1 MSDTSRNSEFSVKTR
16 FESVTLKASAM
27 PPVRAAAYFGG
38 LKMSES
44 SKMLNFETKLIK
56 KYPY

>member
-1 MSDTSRNSEFSVKTR
+1 MSETSKMVNFQSKIR